1 MSLRLLASG
10 CDGGDCPSIH
20 LDEDTREIIVRGP
33 DAADPS
39 IERDLRYSAETWR
52 ALLAQL

>member
-20 LDEDTREIIVRGP
+20 LDEDTGEIIVRGP
-33 DAADPS
+33 DSTDPS
-39 IERDLRYSAETWR
+39 IERYLRYPADTWR